1 MRRSVYRIILAMLFL
16 FLLTST
22 AMSMNPGMT
31 RSMTGKVIGVDENG
45 KGISISSM
53 VGGQEIVA
61 GAIVT
66 EATTVH
72 VKGRKA
78 GIADIK
84 VGDTVTLT
92 YSYEKDDLYAKKVVK
107 K

>member
-1 MRRSVYRIILAMLFL
+1 MVLV
-16 FLLTST
+16 FLLTSA

-53 VGGQEIVA
+53 AGGQEVVA

-66 EATTVH
+66 DATVVH
-72 VKGRKA
+72 VKGKKA
-78 GIADIK
+78 NITDIK
-84 VGDTVTLT
+84 AGDTVTLT
-92 YSYEKDDLYAKKVVK
+92 YCYENNDLYAKKVVK

>member
-84 VGDTVTLT
+84 AGDTVTLT

>member
-1 MRRSVYRIILAMLFL
+1 MRRSIVCAILAMS
-16 FLLTST
+16 FLLLFISAATSMD
-22 AMSMNPGMT
+22 AGMT
-31 RSMTGKVIGVDENG
+31 RSMTGKVIGVDDNG

-53 VGGQEIVA
+53 VGGKEIVA

-78 GIADIK
+78 GITDINA
-84 VGDTVTLT
+84 GDRVTLT
-92 YSYEKDDLYAKKVVK
+92 YSYEKDDLYAKKIVK